1 MAGKNVLIALGSPS
15 DTKIVTDFER
25 IDGFNYFL
33 SVASAHRTPE
43 LVEEHAETRR
53 WDAVI
58 AGAGMCNA
66 LKDAYLRRCDVD
78 TLLVALP
85 LSDSR
90 MDGLSSI
97 VSSSEM
103 PPGYPVAMSRLD
115 DLPAAVRFV
124 NAMLEKEHTTVSLHS
139 RGGWESDRA
148 IQHAEGALKMFGVKY
163 QYPTNPDRDG
173 VNLVAYNNP
182 AVVLE
187 PDVLFI
193 CTYSI
198 PFFFRLREGGDRNQ
212 FGRFAAYLRGVNSRP
227 NCVNVG
233 VSDGANLGIYAA
245 KIVAQHDDDVR
256 ARIQEHL
263 RINREKYSG
272 GLRSL

>member
-15 DTKIVTDFER
+15 DTKIVTDFEKS
-25 IDGFNYFL
+25 DGTNYFL

-43 LVEEHAETRR
+43 LVEEHASRG

-66 LKDAYLRRCDVD
+66 LKDAYIRHCDVD

-90 MDGLSSI
+90 TDGLSSMI
-97 VSSSEM
+97 SSSEM

-124 NAMLEKEHTTVSLHS
+124 NAMLEKKHTTVSLHS
-139 RGGWESDRA
+139 RGEWESDRA
-148 IQHAEGALKMFGVKY
+148 IKHAEEALKMFGVKY
-163 QYPTNPDRDG
+163 QYPTGPDRNG
-173 VNLVAYNNP
+173 INLVAYDNP
-182 AVVLE
+182 AVALE
-187 PDVLFI
+187 PDALFI

-198 PFFFRLREGGDRNQ
+198 PFFFRLRGGGDSNE
-212 FGRFAAYLRGVNSRP
+212 FGRFAAYLRGANSRP

-233 VSDGANLGIYAA
+233 VSDGANLGLYAA
-245 KIVAQHDDDVR
+245 KIVARHDGDVK

-263 RINREKYSG
+263 RLNREKYAG
-272 GLRSL
+272 GLKPL